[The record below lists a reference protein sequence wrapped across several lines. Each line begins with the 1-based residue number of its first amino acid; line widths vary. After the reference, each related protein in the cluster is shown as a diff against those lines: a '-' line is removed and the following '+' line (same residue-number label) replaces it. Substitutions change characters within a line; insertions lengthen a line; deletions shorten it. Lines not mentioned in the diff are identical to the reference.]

1 MSVTRFINNSNSVT
15 RLINNSNSVTRFI
28 NNSNSV
34 TRFINNSN
42 SITRFI
48 NISDS
53 VTRFST
59 SCPYS
64 SYYAGTTPER
74 AEYEASIDLSA
85 EEGGGGNGGAGGG
98 NGLLNII
105 DEDEWTDLNFGTNNN
120 STNCAN
126 TSDDS
131 ISDLDSDQ
139 GRCWG
144 QYSVIFKTLQYRY
157 VVRSA
162 SLKS

>member
-1 MSVTRFINNSNSVT
+1 MAR
-15 RLINNSNSVTRFI
+15 
-28 NNSNSV
+28 
-34 TRFINNSN
+34 
-42 SITRFI
+42 
-48 NISDS
+48 D
-53 VTRFST
+53 
-59 SCPYS
+59 
-64 SYYAGTTPER
+64 GTPER
-74 AEYEASIDLSA
+74 VEFENSMTIEAAEDEQLS
-85 EEGGGGNGGAGGG
+85 E
-98 NGLLNII
+98 I